1 MDAHEIFKKINF
13 TDGLDEVIIPGDIE
27 ELPIYIFHNRNF
39 LRVKLEY
46 GVKIIGK
53 YAFSNCQYLRE
64 IIIPNTVTHIKE
76 GAFSNCNALVNI
88 SFEIGS
94 ILEIGKYAF
103 PEKGINFLNLGY
115 ITNFEQIT
123 KFKELDKYRLK
134 CYQEIEVVP
143 EMPITVEHTFQNPN
157 TRTKETIQ
165 IYFPFPHYINTD
177 IDLVTFS
184 RDNFPIT
191 KIYNVYDIHNY
202 LPIILSTLDGTT
214 YHIFGWG
221 ECRGFNVNGLMKLA
235 KEQNQ
240 TLLSAEWS
248 FCLSWFEKPTK
259 AFLLDQYLLKVC
271 QGELSIQE
279 PILITWDE

>member
-1 MDAHEIFKKINF
+1 MDAYEIFKKINF
-13 TDGLDEVIIPGDIE
+13 TDGLDEVVIPGDIE
-27 ELPIYIFHNRNF
+27 ELPMYIFNNRNF
-39 LRVKLEY
+39 LTVKLEY

-53 YAFSNCQYLRE
+53 YAFSNCHYLKK
-64 IIIPNTVTHIKE
+64 IFIPPTVTHIKE
-76 GAFSNCNALVNI
+76 GAFLNCNALVNI

-94 ILEIGKYAF
+94 ILEIGNYAF
-103 PEKGINFLNLGY
+103 PEKGFQFLNLGY

-143 EMPITVEHTFQNPN
+143 GMPITVEHTFQHPN

-165 IYFPFPHYINTD
+165 IYFPFPHYINRD
-177 IDLVTFS
+177 IDLGMFS
-184 RDNFPIT
+184 QDNFPIT
-191 KIYNVYDIHNY
+191 KISNVYDIHNKV
-202 LPIILSTLDGTT
+202 PIILGTLDGKT
-214 YHIFGWG
+214 YPVVGWG

-240 TLLSAEWS
+240 TLRSAEWS
-248 FCLSWFEKPTK
+248 FALSWFEKPTK

-271 QGELSIQE
+271 KGELFIQE
-279 PILITWDE
+279 PILITWD